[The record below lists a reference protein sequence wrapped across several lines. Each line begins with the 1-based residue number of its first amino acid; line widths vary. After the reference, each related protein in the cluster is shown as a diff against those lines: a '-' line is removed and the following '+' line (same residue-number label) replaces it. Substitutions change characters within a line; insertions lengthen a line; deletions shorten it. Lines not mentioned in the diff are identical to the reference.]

1 MANPYTI
8 STITDVAAGATTNLL
23 TGLKGRVLAA
33 PSRVQISFN
42 SELVTDRISV
52 IIGSDNVLDNA
63 RVTTVAGGGIMPSIR
78 DDTIVTTFGNAG
90 DEIIV
95 NGFNSAGAASE
106 VRAIVRVTEVDDV
119 VLQNAMAMADVSAL
133 G

>member
-8 STITDVAAGATTNLL
+8 STLNDVAIGATENLL

-42 SELVTDRISV
+42 SELVTDRVSV

-63 RVTTVAGGGIMPSIR
+63 RVTTVAGAGIMPSIR

-90 DEIIV
+90 DEIII
-95 NGFNSAGAASE
+95 NGFNPAGALSE
-106 VRAIVRVTEVDDV
+106 IRAIVRVTELDDV
-119 VLQNAMAMADVSAL
+119 ILLKAMAEADIS

>member
-8 STITDVAAGATTNLL
+8 ATLNDVAIASTENLL

-33 PSRVQISFN
+33 ASRVQLAFN
-42 SELVTDRISV
+42 SELVTDRVSV

-63 RVTTVAGGGIMPSIR
+63 RVTTVAGGGIMPILP
-78 DDTIVTTFGNAG
+78 DDNIVTTFGEAG

-95 NGFNSAGAASE
+95 NGFNPAGAASE
-106 VRAIVRVTEVDDV
+106 IRVIVRVTEIDDV
-119 VLQNAMAMADVSAL
+119 ILAKAMAEADI
-133 G
+133 GG